1 MKFHALFAYV
11 LLHVILGCTGLVSHV
26 RNLKV
31 TCIRCLGG
39 TKDSSASDK
48 RSRLNEKMLGEAK
61 KLREE
66 ASELEKVNNI
76 QLEKH
81 QTPDAK
87 EIDDYND
94 ESQKKAFRSD
104 FVSNFPL
111 QKQLKT
117 DEVALNGTSSN
128 SSSVIALGEQNE
140 DSYVSVLA
148 ERAPAKTDEESYL
161 KKIVGIGRQ
170 GVQEQIPVDAAPVSG
185 STVGDLTASVVWE
198 RDVQGRPSNDLI
210 RALDSMIEIKLK
222 EEYGN
227 SGKRYDKS
235 KIVRPAATTVLP
247 ESSVDYLMKEF
258 TAGGKTNNKL
268 QSVSRAIQSPY
279 LDFGDRLMVRLI
291 LFLLSTDVA
300 EEKSARNAEDLKILE
315 LSFVCLL
322 RVYAEQKSEEMTP
335 SMYFNDFEFRLY
347 MIADWLR
354 YGLKQEVP
362 SIGEI
367 QKLLPEN
374 LGTSDVSILTLWRL
388 ATIDR
393 LRDMTKDA
401 AEEREAVWGTET
413 KVVPLPEDP
422 APAVQDDPK
431 TNPSTNVNGKGLFGR
446 LNDYLDQ
453 RLINAETDLAEV
465 RGAGLNKTPYITQKS
480 VEDTVQGQGQGQ
492 DSILQAIGVNDNLS
506 PAMQALR
513 GALNSTMPASA
524 PIEGISSD
532 ENSRKTS
539 SEEMVLASNTTDA
552 APDGYIP
559 LAMETADQE
568 KKVQDMNTTTFLK
581 QLIGIDIGTLN
592 AAVDQLD
599 EQGTA
604 AEMFISNY
612 FDDTSKILG
621 EVISKQGAGRFQ
633 AEMLRDIFVVTSV
646 KMSRGAFIFDGKYK
660 TKTSS
665 EFVEKLEERFAGS
678 RMSGEVGYTVLMNV
692 KYPNPED
699 TQQQQVMDQLR
710 GEAPAVVVFPR
721 SWSPSIGFY
730 GGAGLKNVISAATAI
745 SCGAFAASCY
755 GIFNSGSPFMT
766 SGSIPDGLVPMSLL
780 PLGIQYASTAAEAYA
795 AKQKGFN
802 ISSSVLPS
810 FSLFNFGSRSVCT
823 SMPKNRN
830 DAFDTAAIGIS
841 VALLGSLMTL
851 CLGLYLTASAT
862 SEVIASYPSVSLT
875 LLDTNAVV
883 RQAMEFKFPAIFEP
897 LTAAKAATNLIYGG
911 EGEGGGD
918 AQVHLH
924 WLAISGGVS
933 FIGSTLQLF
942 PFDNSAGSRMSSA
955 ILGRINYNIFVI
967 VFGALKAIFIIP
979 MLFNFAASGLVTTAR
994 LLTDYFLTSSFLLI
1008 GQVTF
1013 CMPSPPLP
1021 YHIILDACYMN
1032 QPDSCVV
1039 SLLVSNILS
1048 LSNRN
1053 LKQLGM
1059 T

>member
-39 TKDSSASDK
+39 TKDSSANDK

-66 ASELEKVNNI
+66 ASELEKVNSL
-76 QLEKH
+76 QLGKH
-81 QTPDAK
+81 QTSDAK
-87 EIDDYND
+87 EIDDCND
-94 ESQKKAFRSD
+94 ETKKKAFRSD

-117 DEVALNGTSSN
+117 DEVALNTTSSN
-128 SSSVIALGEQNE
+128 SSSVTALGEQND

-170 GVQEQIPVDAAPVSG
+170 GVQEQNPVDAAPVSG
-185 STVGDLTASVVWE
+185 SSVEDLTATIAWE
-198 RDVQGRPSNDLI
+198 RNVQGKPSNDLI

-235 KIVRPAATTVLP
+235 NIARPAAETVLP
-247 ESSVDYLMKEF
+247 ESSFDYLVKESS
-258 TAGGKTNNKL
+258 ASAKTNNKL
-268 QSVSRAIQSPY
+268 QSISSAIQSPY

-291 LFLLSTDVA
+291 LFLVSTDVA
-300 EEKSARNAEDLKILE
+300 EEKSPRNAEDLKILE

-354 YGLKQEVP
+354 YELKQEVP

-367 QKLLPEN
+367 QKLLPGN
-374 LGTSDVSILTLWRL
+374 LGSSDVSILTLWRL

-393 LRDMTKDA
+393 LRDMTKEA
-401 AEEREAVWGTET
+401 AEERQAVWGIET
-413 KVVPLPEDP
+413 KVVPLSEDP
-422 APAVQDDPK
+422 TPTVLDAPK
-431 TNPSTNVNGKGLFGR
+431 TDPSTNASGKGLFGR

-465 RGAGLNKTPYITQKS
+465 RGAGLNKTPNITQKS
-480 VEDTVQGQGQGQ
+480 VEDTVQGQGQ
-492 DSILQAIGVNDNLS
+492 DSILQAIGANDNLS
-506 PAMQALR
+506 PAMQALK
-513 GALNSTMPASA
+513 GALNSTMPATA

-532 ENSRKTS
+532 ENSADQFRKTS
-539 SEEMVLASNTTDA
+539 SEEMVLVSNTTVA
-552 APDGYIP
+552 APDAYIP
-559 LAMETADQE
+559 LTMVTADQE
-568 KKVQDMNTTTFLK
+568 KKGQDMNTTTFLK

-646 KMSRGAFIFDGKYK
+646 KMSRGAYVFDGKYK
-660 TKTSS
+660 TKSSS

-710 GEAPAVVVFPR
+710 GEAPAVVVFPK

-730 GGAGLKNVISAATAI
+730 GGAGLKNVISAATFI

-755 GIFNSGSPFMT
+755 GMFNSGSPFMT

-883 RQAMEFKFPAIFEP
+883 RQAMEFKFPTIFEP

-955 ILGRINYNIFVI
+955 ILGRMNYNIFVI

-1008 GQVTF
+1008 GQVI
-1013 CMPSPPLP
+1013 SALLLP
-1021 YHIILDACYMN
+1021 RSHIISSSMRANGFVLDACQMN
-1032 QPDSCVV
+1032 RLDSCVV
-1039 SLLVSNILS
+1039 YFHLTSYLS
-1048 LSNRN
+1048 
-1053 LKQLGM
+1053 
-1059 T
+1059 